1 MNKDIFILRG
11 LPGSGK
17 STLARALSYNFLGEA
32 YVCSADHYMVDAEGQ
47 YVFDPS
53 RLKECHSKC
62 KEEFES
68 ILLSTRDNPMGVRV
82 IVDNT
87 NMAEEEYHWYLRTAE
102 EINEEPS
109 QHPGFKVHLLT
120 VGNHHGGVSIHDVPP
135 ASMARMEARF
145 ENPLN
150 A

>member
-17 STLARALSYNFLGEA
+17 STLARALTYNFLGEA
-32 YVCSADHYMVDAEGQ
+32 YICSADNYMVDADGK

-62 KEEFES
+62 HEEFEF
-68 ILLSTRDNPMGVRV
+68 ILYSSRDDPMGIRV
-82 IVDNT
+82 VVDNT
-87 NMAEEEYHWYLRTAE
+87 NMSESEYQWYLDAAQAV
-102 EINEEPS
+102 NEEPS
-109 QHPGFKVHLLT
+109 HSPGFKVHLLT